1 MGLDRV
7 AHLPTWLLSRAN
19 ARAQAILAAEF
30 AADGIRGYHYRLL
43 AALAQYGSLSQAD
56 LGRRTGIDRKDVAI
70 AVAELEADGLVV
82 RTPDPDDARRKVV
95 DLSRRGDSR
104 LRRLDTVLQSVQTE
118 VLAPLDHEEQ
128 QIVIRLLA
136 KLADRHEDTAG

>member
-30 AADGIRGYHYRLL
+30 AAAGIRGYHYRLL

-104 LRRLDTVLQSVQTE
+104 LRRLDAVLQSVQTE